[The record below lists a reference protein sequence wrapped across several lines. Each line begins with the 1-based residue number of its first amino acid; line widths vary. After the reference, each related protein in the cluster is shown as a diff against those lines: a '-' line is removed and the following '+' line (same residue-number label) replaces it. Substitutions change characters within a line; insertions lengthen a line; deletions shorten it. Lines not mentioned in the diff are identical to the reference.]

1 MLGHSFKGHA
11 LAMFLVWFLV
21 KCGLLFAQ
29 LIFPLLIG
37 IEN

>member
-21 KCGLLFAQ
+21 KCDLLFA
-29 LIFPLLIG
+29 LTHSSIV
-37 IEN
+37 NMY